1 MKLSK
6 LQKHYQK
13 TFNKIRRYTPPG
25 APVRYYKPEQLYPTT
40 YQANKHARL
49 YAKYMNSNIVYA
61 QSQSNINANNSTK
74 LSSVLD
80 ILVQINDILCLVV
93 LSEKHLN
100 SIHMICN
107 KNDNARNGH
116 KNNPFPH
123 EYPLTSVV
131 HNNTVLNSS
140 IRSYN
145 KQTGIEVIFRNTLIT
160 TAGKDTKE
168 LRNIEQNLNDIV
180 QTYSIT
186 DEEIQEE
193 LMFQID
199 TIVPNAQYYIPLYQ
213 RAIHINKQLQYYKD
227 KGITPTIVQCIRLCN
242 GL

>member
-13 TFNKIRRYTPPG
+13 TFKRIRRYTPPG
-25 APVRYYKPEQLYPTT
+25 APVRYYQHEDLYANT
-40 YQANKHARL
+40 YKANNHARK
-49 YAKYMNSNIVYA
+49 YAKYLNSKIVYA
-61 QSQSNINANNSTK
+61 QSQSNIKSNNSTK

-80 ILVQINDILCLVV
+80 ILVQINDINCLVV
-93 LSEKHLN
+93 LSDKRLN
-100 SIHMICN
+100 AIHMISN
-107 KNDNARNGH
+107 TEDENIYDD
-116 KNNPFPH
+116 PFPH
-123 EYPLTSVV
+123 EYPLTTVV

-160 TAGKDTKE
+160 SQGKDTTV

-186 DEEIQEE
+186 DEEIPEE